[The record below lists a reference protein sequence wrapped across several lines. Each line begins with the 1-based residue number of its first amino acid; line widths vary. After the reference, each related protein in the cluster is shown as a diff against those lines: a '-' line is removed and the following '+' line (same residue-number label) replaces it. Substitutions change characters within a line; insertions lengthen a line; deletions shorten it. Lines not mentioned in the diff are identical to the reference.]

1 MFTTFPQLN
10 IKCTTLA
17 KKFRIKIFSIIF
29 SKRKFKTKN
38 MSSQLQLLISTF
50 PKFPLLVNRNIYFW
64 LVRFEQRDRWISCF
78 PVLKENSETVDES
91 LRFVQ
96 FGTRVGRGEILKDK
110 RQNYSPFALKGD
122 ISTYNKRIGCK
133 TNKGLILLE
142 IQVIIANGNCSQ
154 RVKRVNGE
162 TVHAELRTIDYYY
175 THENERG
182 RAYWMNILNELV
194 VMERFLECS
203 QNDFN

>member
-1 MFTTFPQLN
+1 
-10 IKCTTLA
+10 
-17 KKFRIKIFSIIF
+17 
-29 SKRKFKTKN
+29 
-38 MSSQLQLLISTF
+38 
-50 PKFPLLVNRNIYFW
+50 
-64 LVRFEQRDRWISCF
+64 
-78 PVLKENSETVDES
+78 LKENSETVDES